1 MVTSCKVQNPPLEE
15 HVQPSQFIQDIHP
28 RYLVV
33 ANERLYLTHQPFV
46 LCPGNLC
53 SLPLQRK
60 QNCLLKFLGKSFW
73 YVMMC
78 RVFVAVKGCTLCLL
92 VLYPVL
98 QNCHDS
104 SSNSNPIPFFII
116 QILSPNPVFDPN
128 LLQNKKDKS
137 PMQKSELE
145 RLEIELSDAKKAV
158 RDLASQIEEANLR
171 SKGLQRK
178 PKWRQ
183 EEDAETSAK
192 NEDARYAEVMMEL
205 KHMQQE
211 LGKLKLDMARVMKE
225 KRHAERSSKASS
237 FKTSNLLAS
246 MELMKKEL
254 QELGEKQ
261 AVVEFALIEAD
272 NDLASNLAIT
282 LEQLR
287 AESVTAKKDKD
298 TINEDIEN
306 MNEEIRKT
314 DHEIDV
320 AEERLEAAMEEL
332 KAIKSSETKALG
344 NLRSLINTTAK
355 TRDTAS
361 TNSSMITI
369 TNFEYEYLTGKAG
382 GAAEL
387 ADKKIAAAQAWVEAL
402 KASERELLMKIEMTQ
417 NEIGELSIKVDPDTN
432 TEAPGPGSEHGL
444 QGKVVASPRR
454 LMSKLGNQVFVKRVR
469 SPKFRAPAARYSG
482 KLGSMQR
489 ERMIAAKLRK
499 KSVAMDEG
507 VI

>member
-1 MVTSCKVQNPPLEE
+1 MFNRLNSYKTFIPDTLS
-15 HVQPSQFIQDIHP
+15 SQSDILALTLLP
-28 RYLVV
+28 I
-33 ANERLYLTHQPFV
+33 ERLYLPHQPFV

-53 SLPLQRK
+53 SLRPLQRK

-116 QILSPNPVFDPN
+116 QILSLNPVFDPN

-272 NDLASNLAIT
+272 NDHLAIT

-287 AESVTAKKDKD
+287 TESVAAKKDKD
-298 TINEDIEN
+298 TINADIEN

-332 KAIKSSETKALG
+332 KTIKSSETKALG
-344 NLRSLINTTAK
+344 ILRNLINTTAK

-402 KASERELLMKIEMTQ
+402 KASERELLMKIETTQ
-417 NEIGELSIKVDPDTN
+417 NEIGELSIKADPDAN
-432 TEAPGPGSEHGL
+432 TEVPGPGSELGL

-454 LMSKLGNQVFVKRVR
+454 LMSKLGNKVFVKRVR
-469 SPKFRAPAARYSG
+469 SQKFRAPAARYSG

>member
-1 MVTSCKVQNPPLEE
+1 M
-15 HVQPSQFIQDIHP
+15 IH
-28 RYLVV
+28 
-33 ANERLYLTHQPFV
+33 
-46 LCPGNLC
+46 
-53 SLPLQRK
+53 
-60 QNCLLKFLGKSFW
+60 
-73 YVMMC
+73 
-78 RVFVAVKGCTLCLL
+78 
-92 VLYPVL
+92 
-98 QNCHDS
+98 
-104 SSNSNPIPFFII
+104 
-116 QILSPNPVFDPN
+116 
-128 LLQNKKDKS
+128 QNKKDKS

-272 NDLASNLAIT
+272 NDRESIETNELQITVSDANLVNQEVSPLNTITGELEGAKRELESVKGEGFKFMTSMDVIRDELKHVREETARLQQAEQKRELTVQNLNSKILRAKAKLESLTSAESRTSTVVSDLAIT

-287 AESVTAKKDKD
+287 TESVAAKKDKD
-298 TINEDIEN
+298 TINADIEN

-332 KAIKSSETKALG
+332 KTIKSSETKALG
-344 NLRSLINTTAK
+344 ILRNLINTTAK

-402 KASERELLMKIEMTQ
+402 KASERELLMKIETTQ
-417 NEIGELSIKVDPDTN
+417 NEIGELSIKADPDAN
-432 TEAPGPGSEHGL
+432 TEVPGPGSELGL

-454 LMSKLGNQVFVKRVR
+454 LMSKLGNKVFVKRVR
-469 SPKFRAPAARYSG
+469 SQKFRAPAARYSG